1 MAASALNPAEESTI
15 EHLRHIIQRLRGS
28 EGCPWDRQ
36 QTPRSMALYLLEE
49 TYELVEAI
57 AAAPAE
63 EVCEELGDVLFHI
76 LFLSELYGE
85 MGCFDL
91 KQVADGAAAKMIRRH
106 PHVFGEDQVADVADV
121 RRRWHQIK
129 ASEKSRRAGSSVL
142 DSVPR
147 RLPALLRA
155 YRIGERAARSR
166 AGDRTTGLGA
176 SELADLVQSVEK
188 QWQTLKTSLLSPP
201 AVTAKHSMPAAE
213 TGAAFG
219 EMLFTLA
226 NVARVAGFHPES
238 ALAEATRQFEL
249 EFKQAERERM
259 TDPDAGTNAG
269 PNELN
274 GN

>member
-1 MAASALNPAEESTI
+1 MAASELNPAEESAVA
-15 EHLRHIIQRLRGS
+15 HLRHIIQRLRGP

-36 QTPRSMALYLLEE
+36 QTPQSMALYLLEE

-85 MGCFDL
+85 MGCFDH
-91 KQVADGAAAKMIRRH
+91 KQVADGVISKMIRRH
-106 PHVFGEDQVADVADV
+106 PHVFGEDQVADTADV

-129 ASEKSRRAGSSVL
+129 ASEKSRRDGSSVL

-166 AGDRTTGLGA
+166 AGNRTTEPGV
-176 SELADLVQSVEK
+176 SELADLVQTTEK
-188 QWQTLKTSLLSPP
+188 QWQALKASLLAPV
-201 AVTAKHSMPAAE
+201 AVAANRSMPVAE
-213 TGAAFG
+213 AGAAFG
-219 EMLFTLA
+219 EMLFALT

-238 ALAEATRQFEL
+238 ALAEATRQFEF
-249 EFKQAERERM
+249 EFRRAERECM
-259 TDPDAGTNAG
+259 TNPDDCSR
-269 PNELN
+269 
-274 GN
+274 